1 MSSYIRVSGGSAL
14 ILVLVVAGVALRIS
28 GGGPLPIDT
37 TIMSATARLHTPHR
51 TSVVDVAMQ
60 VFSPFAVAVWTAL
73 AAIILLVRDAS
84 VLRAVMLVATVAS
97 AGALCATLKVL
108 VARPRPPVTDQV
120 GVLETTYSFPSGHV
134 AGTAALV
141 VAAASLV
148 ARSAG
153 GGARTALWVCAVV
166 AVVFVCATRLYLGVQ
181 WMSDV
186 VAAVVV
192 ACAATLLVLPIV
204 ELAVAKWSSRRRS
217 VLVVAIL
224 LVLSAVAV
232 ILAVDGDGMSD
243 GASAARQAGHLA
255 GVLATEYAEWF
266 SAHH

>member
-1 MSSYIRVSGGSAL
+1 MSSYIRVSGGLAL
-14 ILVLVVAGVALRIS
+14 ILVLVVAVVALRIS

-51 TSVVDVAMQ
+51 TLVVDVATQ
-60 VFSPFAVAVWTAL
+60 AFSPWAIAVWTAL
-73 AAIILLVRDAS
+73 AALILYVCDAS

-97 AGALCATLKVL
+97 AGALCATLEVL

-166 AVVFVCATRLYLGVQ
+166 AVVFVCATRLYLGVH
-181 WMSDV
+181 WISDV
-186 VAAVVV
+186 VAAVGV

-204 ELAVAKWSSRRRS
+204 ELAVAKWTSRGRS
-217 VLVVAIL
+217 VLIVAIL

-232 ILAVDGDGMSD
+232 ILAVDGDGISD

-255 GVLATEYAEWF
+255 GVWATEYAEWF